1 MFNELNNE
9 DLKTYLAE
17 KWHDLS
23 PIDISSSF
31 RNDELLKKNLLFDPG
46 ADIDALANNDRI
58 PLHMACQNGNESTVR
73 HLINQYAVVN
83 L

>member
-1 MFNELNNE
+1 MFCHNEIAQFCIKHLKNIDADLTGNSFLCAVCYNGSLDLFNELNNE

-31 RNDELLKKNLLFDPG
+31 RNDELLKKPF
-46 ADIDALANNDRI
+46 I
-58 PLHMACQNGNESTVR
+58 
-73 HLINQYAVVN
+73 
-83 L
+83 